1 VVILF
6 CDKCGKRVA
15 PGDLTS
21 GAARQVDETHAVC
34 AECHRGRSTGATA
47 HVEALPRRDTRTAVV
62 PARRERPP
70 APAPMPAPSHADGS
84 SSKVLIFA
92 GVGVTVLV
100 LALIAVAM
108 GTGGDK
114 SDRKESRRKP
124 LEERAAAPPPPGPSS
139 GPATPAPPAQ
149 PDSPPTPVPEAPKE
163 SKTEEF
169 DARAA
174 VAASALTQAKRFASS
189 DPWAYREQLETI
201 ARRYTRTPAA
211 DEAARLLE
219 EWKPP
224 SQRAPAGQ
232 EKPRLDGS
240 EDTYLRLSDALST
253 TIGYGTIRDG
263 EHISGGP
270 LRIGGKEFTRGIG
283 THAHSVI
290 VFDLGSR
297 YEWLTG
303 YFGVD
308 KRVAPNGSI
317 VLEVWGNGGKLFDSG
332 VRRGHEEA
340 LFFKVRV
347 KDIAPLRLVVTES
360 GDGGG
365 CDHADLG
372 NLRLLVKETEPTEDY
387 AAAGAA
393 AKTEPAGTGGAEK
406 PAETPEQEGQALYAQ
421 FLAGFQAML
430 AQKGWA
436 LARARLDDAL
446 KNAKLSGQREAL
458 TRDGELLALA
468 EKAWQAVPK
477 GAAALADGRAFTL
490 VQADGKRFPV
500 GQGTKT
506 AVRKADAEQ
515 FRIEQDIGGGTVT
528 LNVPFSKLTPETLF
542 ELARAGLPDDGEG
555 KLALALMKYPAAR
568 AGERGKEAA
577 AEKDLRVL
585 LDAAEKAAAPG
596 GKVAALRA
604 WLAFAEREQAA
615 AQAYRQVEELIEA
628 KKGDPAKAAWEAFRK
643 EYSTT
648 AFFTDARPKS
658 AELEERLRLAAYQP
672 GLWCSY
678 WKREGGNNYARKLL
692 ARAEKSVYI
701 NYDNERPP
709 EAPKDNHSSLWSG
722 VLRLE
727 KDGRYTIRVD
737 VDDNGKLWLDGR
749 SLGEARF
756 AQDARSFEVDL
767 TAGDHA
773 ITIEHQQGH
782 GNSHVFVTWKPP
794 GANDLQPVPLAALWH
809 QVGRT
814 AEYERPPK

>member
-1 VVILF
+1 MVILF

-34 AECHRGRSTGATA
+34 AECHHGRSTVAGATA
-47 HVEALPRRDTRTAVV
+47 HVEALPRRDSRTAVV
-62 PARRERPP
+62 AARPSARP
-70 APAPMPAPSHADGS
+70 APAPTASRADPS
-84 SSKVLIFA
+84 SSKVFIFA

-100 LALIAVAM
+100 LVLIAVAM
-108 GTGGDK
+108 STGGDE
-114 SDRKESRRKP
+114 SDRKEARRKP
-124 LEERAAAPPPPGPSS
+124 LVGRVAAPPAPGPSP
-139 GPATPAPPAQ
+139 GPTAPAPPAR
-149 PDSPPTPVPEAPKE
+149 PESPPTPVPETPKE
-163 SKTEEF
+163 DKAEEH
-169 DARAA
+169 DPRAA
-174 VAASALTQAKRFASS
+174 VAASALAQAKRFASS
-189 DPWAYREQLETI
+189 EPWAYREQLETI

-211 DEAARLLE
+211 EEAARLLA

-224 SQRAPAGQ
+224 PQRAPPGQ
-232 EKPRLDGS
+232 AKSRLDGS
-240 EDTYLRLSDALST
+240 EDIYVRLSDALSA

-270 LRIGGKEFTRGIG
+270 LRIGQKEFTRGIG
-283 THAHSVI
+283 THAHSEI
-290 VFDLGSR
+290 LFDIGLH

-308 KRVAPNGSI
+308 KRVAPQGSI

-347 KDIAPLRLVVTES
+347 KDIAPLKLVVTNA

-372 NLRLLVKETEPTEDY
+372 NLRLLVKEAEPAEDY
-387 AAAGAA
+387 ASADAATR
-393 AKTEPAGTGGAEK
+393 TEPANAVGAEK
-406 PAETPEQEGQALYAQ
+406 PAESPEQEGQALYAQ

-430 AQKGWA
+430 GQKGWA

-446 KNAKLSGQREAL
+446 KNAKLGGQREAL
-458 TRDGELLALA
+458 ARDGELLALA

-477 GAAALADGRAFTL
+477 GAAALTDGRAFTL
-490 VQADGKRFPV
+490 VQTDGKRFAV

-506 AVRKADAEQ
+506 VVRKADAEQ
-515 FRIEQDIGGGTVT
+515 FRIEQDIGGGSVT

-542 ELARAGLPDDGEG
+542 DLARAGLPDDGEG
-555 KLALALMKYPAAR
+555 KLALALMKLPAAQT
-568 AGERGKEAA
+568 GGRGKEA
-577 AEKDLRVL
+577 AEKDLRAL
-585 LDAAEKAAAPG
+585 LDAAGKAGAPG
-596 GKVAALRA
+596 GKVATLRA
-604 WLAFAEREQAA
+604 WLDFAEREQAA
-615 AQAYRQVEELIEA
+615 GQAFRQVEELIEA
-628 KKGDPAKAAWEAFRK
+628 RKGDPAKAAWEAFRK
-643 EYSTT
+643 EHATT
-648 AFFTDARPKS
+648 AFFADARPKF
-658 AELEERLRLAAYQP
+658 AELEGRLRLTAFQP

-678 WKREGGNNYARKLL
+678 WRRDGGNNYAQKLL

-709 EAPKDNHSSLWSG
+709 EVPKDSYSSLWSG
-722 VLRLE
+722 VLRIE
-727 KDGRYTIRVD
+727 KGGRYTIRVD

-749 SLGEARF
+749 CLGEARF
-756 AQDARSFEVDL
+756 ANDARSFEVDL

-773 ITIEHQQGH
+773 ITIEHQQGG
-782 GNSHVFVTWKPP
+782 GNSYVFVTWKPP

-809 QVGRT
+809 LAGKI